1 MADIFKKS
9 DPLPE
14 NVVQAIAIFE
24 NVGGKVPQSAIEL
37 MLKVEAGEITTE
49 QATEIGNAAL
59 FEEAKKK
66 QGN

>member
-1 MADIFKKS
+1 MADISSKTN
-9 DPLPE
+9 PLPE
-14 NVVQAIAIFE
+14 SVVQAIAIVE
-24 NVGGKVPQSAIEL
+24 NVGGKVSQSAIEL

>member
-1 MADIFKKS
+1 MADILKKS

-14 NVVQAIAIFE
+14 SVVQAIAIVE

-49 QATEIGNAAL
+49 
-59 FEEAKKK
+59 
-66 QGN
+66 